1 MIDEQAIGGNGD
13 GDHNHT
19 CKSSS
24 NSEKM
29 EQNQATRQMYIIGFC
44 FCQAR
49 CNRVHSCRTIKRENL

>member
-29 EQNQATRQMYIIGFC
+29 EQNKPQGKGI
-44 FCQAR
+44 
-49 CNRVHSCRTIKRENL
+49 